1 VEFRWRVVRQQVGVT
16 SLAALQADDPQ
27 RVGPYLLLGRLG
39 SGGMGRVYLAR
50 SPGGRQVAVKVIR
63 PQLAEDDSFRARF
76 AREVSAARKVGG
88 LFTAQV
94 VDADLDSPVPWLV
107 TAYVPGASLTEAVE
121 EQGPLPA
128 TTVLALAAGLA
139 EGLNAI
145 HAAGVI
151 HRDLKPSN
159 VLLAPDGPRIIDFGI
174 SSAADAPS
182 LTGTGLMI
190 GSPRFMSPEQA
201 EGMPVGPSS
210 DIFSLAGV
218 LIFAARGEGPFG
230 SGDTAA
236 LLYRVVHGTP
246 NLDQVPDKI
255 RPLISRCL
263 SRSAAARPTAAE
275 FLAELT
281 AAYPAAA
288 DLADWL
294 PARLVELS
302 AQRVAEVNPHAG
314 VAADAEPAGRAAQA
328 ETGQAAA
335 ADAGQAAAE
344 APRAAAEAPR
354 PAAFAGLAGLAGSGA
369 TPAPPPTAKS
379 PIPPPTQGVSQG
391 LPGAQ
396 AYPVPRGYLGQ
407 AGAGGQGEAG
417 ADAGGQRGTGADG
430 PQDTPGWRA
439 WQAGGGAQQAGAGA
453 QAGGGAQVPP
463 SPMPYPTQPTYGSQ
477 PPYPGSQWYS
487 PLMQQ
492 QPRRRRARWP
502 WAVGAVAAVC
512 AVIVTAVVLS
522 LGSGHPA
529 TAAGSSATARPSSAA
544 PSATPTVGNLQLAQL
559 RVGDCLTGA
568 NMELN
573 TSDPWPKV
581 ALAVPCNQPHTA
593 EVFLAD
599 NSFWPQNSPF
609 PGAST
614 ISKDGNAACNSAFRS
629 YVGIAYSKSI
639 YTWTNIIPD
648 APTWPTGDRALH
660 CVAYY
665 STAQQR
671 AGATLTRSLKGSRK

>member
-1 VEFRWRVVRQQVGVT
+1 
-16 SLAALQADDPQ
+16 LAALQADDPQ
-27 RVGPYLLLGRLG
+27 RMGPYLLLGRLG
-39 SGGMGRVYLAR
+39 SGGMGQVYLAR

-63 PQLAEDDSFRARF
+63 PQLAEDTAFRARF

-121 EQGPLPA
+121 QQGPLPA

-139 EGLNAI
+139 EGLSAI

-174 SSAADAPS
+174 SSAAGAPS

-190 GSPRFMSPEQA
+190 GSPGFMSPEQA

-218 LIFAARGEGPFG
+218 LVFASRGEGAFG

-255 RPLISRCL
+255 RPLISRSL
-263 SRSAAARPTAAE
+263 SRNAAARPTAAE

-281 AAYPAAA
+281 AADPTAA

-302 AQRVAEVNPHAG
+302 ARRVAEVSPHAA
-314 VAADAEPAGRAAQA
+314 VAADRESAAEAEPAADAEPA
-328 ETGQAAA
+328 
-335 ADAGQAAAE
+335 AE
-344 APRAAAEAPR
+344 AEPVAEAE
-354 PAAFAGLAGLAGSGA
+354 PAVDGE
-369 TPAPPPTAKS
+369 P
-379 PIPPPTQGVSQG
+379 V
-391 LPGAQ
+391 GAQ
-396 AYPVPRGYLGQ
+396 AYPAPRGYLGQ
-407 AGAGGQGEAG
+407 AGSEG
-417 ADAGGQRGTGADG
+417 R
-430 PQDTPGWRA
+430 PQQP
-439 WQAGGGAQQAGAGA
+439 GGGTQG
-453 QAGGGAQVPP
+453 PP
-463 SPMPYPTQPTYGSQ
+463 PMPYPSQ
-477 PPYPGSQWYS
+477 PAYPGLQGSQWYS
-487 PLMQQ
+487 PLVQPA
-492 QPRRRRARWP
+492 PRRRTRWP
-502 WAVGAVAAVC
+502 WAVGAAAVC
-512 AVIVTAVVLS
+512 AVIIAAVVLS
-522 LGSGHPA
+522 LGSGHHA
-529 TAAGSSATARPSSAA
+529 AAGSSGGAGPSSAA
-544 PSATPTVGNLQLAQL
+544 PGVTPTPTVGNLQLSQL
-559 RVGDCLTGA
+559 QAGDCLTGA

-573 TSDPWPKV
+573 SSDPWPKV
-581 ALAVPCNQPHTA
+581 TQAVPCNQPHTA
-593 EVFLAD
+593 EVFLAND
-599 NSFWPQNSPF
+599 NFWPQNGPF

-614 ISKDGNAACNSAFRS
+614 ISKDGTAACDSAFQG
-629 YVGIAYSKSI
+629 YVGTTYKKSI

-648 APTWPTGDRALH
+648 ASTWPTGDRALH

-665 STAQQR
+665 STSKQP
-671 AGATLTRSLKGSRK
+671 AGATLTRSIKGSGK

>member
-1 VEFRWRVVRQQVGVT
+1 VT

-27 RVGPYLLLGRLG
+27 RVGPYLLLGRIG

-94 VDADLDSPVPWLV
+94 VDADLDSAVPWLV
-107 TAYVPGASLTEAVE
+107 TAYVPGASLAEAVE

-139 EGLNAI
+139 EGLSAI

-174 SSAADAPS
+174 SSALDAPS
-182 LTGTGLMI
+182 LTGTGLTI
-190 GSPRFMSPEQA
+190 GSPGFMSPEQA

-218 LIFAARGEGPFG
+218 LIFASRGEGPFG

-255 RPLISRCL
+255 QPLISRCL

-294 PARLVELS
+294 PARLVEFS
-302 AQRVAEVNPHAG
+302 AQRVAAVDPD
-314 VAADAEPAGRAAQA
+314 VAAVPVDAVPAGPVAAV
-328 ETGQAAA
+328 E
-335 ADAGQAAAE
+335 
-344 APRAAAEAPR
+344 P
-354 PAAFAGLAGLAGSGA
+354 
-369 TPAPPPTAKS
+369 
-379 PIPPPTQGVSQG
+379 V
-391 LPGAQ
+391 GAQ
-396 AYPVPRGYLGQ
+396 AYPAPRGYLGQ
-407 AGAGGQGEAG
+407 AGTSGQGG
-417 ADAGGQRGTGADG
+417 PGDDG

-439 WQAGGGAQQAGAGA
+439 PQQPGGGG
-453 QAGGGAQVPP
+453 QVPP
-463 SPMPYPTQPTYGSQ
+463 PMPYPSQ
-477 PPYPGSQWYS
+477 PAYPGRQENQWYS
-487 PLMQQ
+487 PLMRPA
-492 QPRRRRARWP
+492 PRRRTRWP
-502 WAVGAVAAVC
+502 WAVGAVVAVC
-512 AVIVTAVVLS
+512 AVIVAAVVL
-522 LGSGHPA
+522 LPGSGHHA
-529 TAAGSSATARPSSAA
+529 AAAGSRTGAGSAVPSVT
-544 PSATPTVGNLQLAQL
+544 PTPTVGDLQLSQL

-568 NMELN
+568 NMKLN
-573 TSDPWPKV
+573 TSNPWPKLT
-581 ALAVPCNQPHTA
+581 LAVPCNQPHTA

-599 NSFWPQNSPF
+599 NNFWPQNSPF

-614 ISKDGNAACNSAFRS
+614 ISNDGNAACNNAFQA
-629 YVGIAYSKSI
+629 YVGITYKKSI

-648 APTWPTGDRALH
+648 ASTWPTGDRALH
-660 CVAYY
+660 CMAYF
-665 STAQQR
+665 STPKQP
-671 AGATLTRSLKGSRK
+671 AGATLTRSIKGSRK